1 MSFEFKKPVL
11 EDFKFSAEKNKKM
24 EEILYKHGPGNGT
37 LLVLPIDQGLE
48 HGPMD
53 FFANP
58 EAKNPEFQFRL
69 AIEGGYSAIAC
80 HIGLA
85 EKYWTNYKG
94 KIPLILKVNGKTA
107 IPSDDEAFSP
117 LTSMVEDAV
126 RLGASAVGY
135 TLYVGSPAQDRDIA
149 QLSKVRLEC
158 VKNNLPLVVWSYS
171 RGKAVQEKGD
181 RDSLYSVD
189 YAARVAMELGA
200 DMVKLNVP
208 KKLSG
213 EKLEKYK
220 AFLQKNE
227 ETKPYLELEN
237 APDVER
243 MRRVVESAG
252 KTFVIVSGG
261 GKVGD
266 RGLVQR
272 SEFCIKAGVT
282 GFVYGRNMWQ
292 RPYKEALE
300 MTKQIKEMLKKQ
312 RKEQQ

>member
-1 MSFEFKKPVL
+1 MKTSIKKEL
-11 EDFKFSAEKNKKM
+11 KKKKNLDEM
-24 EEILYKHGPGNGT
+24 LYRHGPGKGK

-53 FFANP
+53 FFENP
-58 EAKNPEFQFRL
+58 EAKNPEFQLKL
-69 AIEGGYSAIAC
+69 AVEGGYSAIAC
-80 HIGLA
+80 HIGIA
-85 EKYWTNYKG
+85 EKCWVNYKN

-117 LTSMVEDAV
+117 LTSTVDDAV
-126 RLGASAVGY
+126 RIRATAAGY
-135 TLYVGSPAQDRDIA
+135 TLYVGSPAQDRDLA
-149 QLSKVRLEC
+149 QLCQVRKEC
-158 VKNNLPLVVWSYS
+158 VEHGLPLVVWSYP

-200 DMVKLNVP
+200 DIIKLNIP

-220 AFLQKNE
+220 SFLEKKE

-237 APDVER
+237 ASDEER
-243 MRRVVESAG
+243 MKRVVESAG

-261 GKVGD
+261 GKVSD
-266 RGLVQR
+266 KDLVER
-272 SEFCIKAGVT
+272 TEFCLKAGVT
-282 GFVYGRNMWQ
+282 GLVYGRNMWQ

-300 MTKQIKEMLKKQ
+300 MTRKIKQMMLKYA
-312 RKEQQ
+312 

>member
-1 MSFEFKKPVL
+1 MNFEFKKPVL
-11 EDFKFSAEKNKKM
+11 DDFKFSAEKKKKM
-24 EEILYKHGPGNGT
+24 LEMLYDHGPGNGT

-58 EAKNPEFQFRL
+58 DAKNPEFQFKL

-80 HIGLA
+80 HIGIA
-85 EKYWTNYKG
+85 EKHWVNYKG

-117 LTSMVEDAV
+117 LTSTVEDAV
-126 RLGASAVGY
+126 RLGATAVGY
-135 TLYVGSPAQDRDIA
+135 TLFVGSPAQDRDIA
-149 QLSKVRLEC
+149 QLNKVRLEC
-158 VKNNLPLVVWSYS
+158 RKNDLPLVVWSYP
-171 RGKAVQEKGD
+171 RGKDVQDKGD

-189 YAARVAMELGA
+189 YAARIAMELGA
-200 DMVKLNVP
+200 DIVKLNTP

-220 AFLQKNE
+220 AFLSKKE
-227 ETKPYLELEN
+227 ETKPYIELEN
-237 APDVER
+237 ASDEER

-252 KTFVIVSGG
+252 RTFVIVSGG

-266 RGLVQR
+266 KDLVKR
-272 SEFCIKAGVT
+272 SEYCVKAGVT

-300 MTKQIKEMLKKQ
+300 MTRQIKEMLK
-312 RKEQQ
+312 RKT

>member
-1 MSFEFKKPVL
+1 MAFEHKKPDL
-11 EDFKFSAEKNKKM
+11 SEFNYSKEKKKKM
-24 EEILYKHGPGNGT
+24 ETMLYQHGPGNGT

-58 EAKNPEFQFRL
+58 PAKNPEFQMKL
-69 AIEGGYSAIAC
+69 AVEGNYSAIVC

-85 EKYWTNYKG
+85 EKYWANHKE

-107 IPSDDEAFSP
+107 IPNDDEAFSP
-117 LTSMVEDAV
+117 LTSTVEDAV
-126 RLGASAVGY
+126 RLGATAVGY
-135 TLYVGSPAQDRDIA
+135 TLYVGSPAQDRDLA
-149 QLSKVRLEC
+149 QLCHVRKEC
-158 VKNNLPLVVWSYS
+158 VENDLPLVIWSYP

-181 RDSLYSVD
+181 KDSLYSVD
-189 YAARVAMELGA
+189 YAARVAMEMGA
-200 DMVKLNVP
+200 DIVKLNIP

-213 EKLEKYK
+213 EKLENYK
-220 AFLQKNE
+220 TFLEKKE

-237 APDVER
+237 SSDEER
-243 MRRVVESAG
+243 MRLVVESAG

-261 GKVGD
+261 GKVED
-266 RGLVQR
+266 RNLIQR
-272 SEFCIKAGVT
+272 SEFCVKAGVT

-300 MTKQIKEMLKKQ
+300 MTKHIRQMLLK
-312 RKEQQ
+312 RYV